1 MRRCPG
7 SKKAHPTK
15 KITSLVNEGAFIH
28 GRAACEPDTHPGLAI
43 AKASCARFS
52 QTEERGTQANLLKT
66 PSVGTKP
73 TPDGARLNG
82 SRCGPAKPRPRLK
95 AQRLSRKPTE
105 RWGPN
110 GAPQRKRAHTDAV
123 PHGKPAPGALPH
135 GKKKQQHRTMLLLE
149 QPPSHHPPHGEGFE
163 EWRTRSR
170 T

>member
-1 MRRCPG
+1 MPG
-7 SKKAHPTK
+7 EQKGSPNE

-28 GRAACEPDTHPGLAI
+28 GRAACEPDTHPGLAF

-95 AQRLSRKPTE
+95 ARSLCRKPTE

-135 GKKKQQHRTMLLLE
+135 GKKKQQHRTMLLQE